1 MEKKIL
7 IWAPFVKK
15 VGTTTNVLNSV
26 EALKKFSKKKYKIYL
41 INVFG
46 EWDKYIQENEDI
58 QKINL
63 FKSNF
68 ILKVNAE
75 GFIKI
80 RFYMILIF
88 LKSLIPLT
96 LLIRRNKYDYIFC
109 HLITSLP
116 KFLTLFTNK
125 KIKTILCIAGYPK
138 LNF

>member
-15 VGTTTNVLNSV
+15 IGTTTNVLNSV
-26 EALKKFSKKKYKIYL
+26 EALKKFSRKKYKIYL

-46 EWDKYIQENEDI
+46 EWDKYIKENDDI

-68 ILKVNAE
+68 ILEGNAD

-80 RFYMILIF
+80 YRKHF
-88 LKSLIPLT
+88 KTPW
-96 LLIRRNKYDYIFC
+96 DYS
-109 HLITSLP
+109 SLP
-116 KFLTLFTNK
+116 GK
-125 KIKTILCIAGYPK
+125 
-138 LNF
+138 